1 MTSMTEPTFVIGAA
15 IACGTVLAI
24 VKTIAAATVG
34 RSASADMKRL
44 LDQSEQY
51 GAIIEETQ
59 ATLAHQA
66 AQLAELQER
75 VDFAERMLAQSRV
88 QPSIGPGD
96 AGR

>member
-1 MTSMTEPTFVIGAA
+1 MTGPVFLIAA
-15 IACGTVLAI
+15 VIACGTILGI

-51 GAIIEETQ
+51 GAMIEETQ
-59 ATLAHQA
+59 AALAHQA

-75 VDFAERMLAQSRV
+75 VDFAERMLAQARV

-96 AGR
+96 PAP